1 MYKVVVEKCIKLCY
15 YICILFIKEFF
26 MSTIEQKSILI
37 LEDNT
42 NDITDFEKAINEYP
56 RYKIIAKTNSS
67 FEALKITKNKK
78 PNIIIADLEL
88 HNGIG
93 SGLSFLQ
100 ELKSINLLPKPIII
114 VTTNIISD
122 VVYNQIHKNYADMIF
137 CKKQI
142 DYSPSLIFNTLDI
155 LIADTATLT
164 IQSTQNREEF
174 IEKTINSELDK
185 IGISYKL
192 KGREYLF
199 DAIFYLLTKNE
210 PSMSDFSIFQYL
222 AKQHTASVGSISRTI
237 QTAINA
243 AWRNSSIDDL
253 SKLYTA
259 KVNYNTG
266 VPTPTEFIYY
276 YVEKIAKLI

>member
-1 MYKVVVEKCIKLCY
+1 MS
-15 YICILFIKEFF
+15 IL
-26 MSTIEQKSILI
+26 EQKSILI

-42 NDITDFEKAINEYP
+42 NDINDFEKAINDYP
-56 RYKIIAKTNSS
+56 GYKIIAKTNSS
-67 FEALKITKNKK
+67 IEALKVTKDKK
-78 PNIIIADLEL
+78 PKIIIADLEL

-100 ELKSINLLPKPIII
+100 ELKSVNLSPKPIII
-114 VTTNIISD
+114 VTTNIVSD
-122 VVYNQIHKNYADMIF
+122 VVYNQIHKNYADIIF
-137 CKKQI
+137 CKKQV

-155 LIADTATLT
+155 LTTDTATLT
-164 IQSTQNREEF
+164 IQSTQNTEKF

-199 DAIFYLLTKNE
+199 DAIFYLITKTN
-210 PSMSDFSIFQYL
+210 PSMSDFSIFQHL
-222 AKQHTASVGSISRTI
+222 AKQHKATVGSISRTI

-243 AWRNSSIDDL
+243 AWRTSSIDDL

>member
-1 MYKVVVEKCIKLCY
+1 
-15 YICILFIKEFF
+15 
-26 MSTIEQKSILI
+26 MSTLEQKSILV

-42 NDITDFEKAINEYP
+42 NDINELEKAINDYP
-56 RYKIIAKTNSS
+56 GYKIIAKTNSS
-67 FEALKITKNKK
+67 IDALKLVQNKK
-78 PNIIIADLEL
+78 PKIIIADLEL

-100 ELKSINLLPKPIII
+100 ELKSINLLPKPIVI
-114 VTTNIISD
+114 VTTNIVSD

-137 CKKQI
+137 CKKQV

-155 LIADTATLT
+155 LTTDTATLS

-199 DAIFYLLTKNE
+199 DAIFYLLTKTDS
-210 PSMSDFSIFQYL
+210 SMADFSIFQYL
-222 AKQHTASVGSISRTI
+222 AKQHKASVGSISRTI

-253 SKLYTA
+253 TKLYTA

-276 YVEKIAKLI
+276 YVEKLVKLI